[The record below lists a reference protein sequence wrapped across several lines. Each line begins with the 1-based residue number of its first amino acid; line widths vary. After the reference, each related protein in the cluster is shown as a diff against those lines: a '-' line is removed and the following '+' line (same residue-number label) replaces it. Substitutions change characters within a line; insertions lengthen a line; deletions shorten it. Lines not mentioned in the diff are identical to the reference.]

1 MMSELRAGGI
11 AIVIFSEN
19 KLEIG
24 RCVELIEKVTNGY
37 VFNFPGAGK
46 YSWRDDTPGW
56 LVKGDVSIYTNEP
69 SGGFS
74 YFYSDELMPIDGEDF
89 SHEDEQQKELA
100 NG

>member
-1 MMSELRAGGI
+1 MSELRAGGI

-19 KLEIG
+19 KPEIG

-37 VFNFPGAGK
+37 VFNFLVQVSIVGVM
-46 YSWRDDTPGW
+46 TPGW
-56 LVKGDVSIYTNEP
+56 LVKGDVSIYTNKP